1 MREHKK
7 EFKNAVLLKLQE
19 GERAVFVGEGTHGVS
34 IIETELVVE
43 DTIDLRNGEAAF
55 VTEHLTR
62 ASYGEMIPVRT
73 KYVLHL
79 AKRAEFTNVESR
91 GLVDA
96 TEVENGDHLFFV
108 GTINGRRVEVYTPD
122 TVCDKL
128 NGFTA
133 SYFRMFWTNVDYEL
147 RWKEED

>member
-1 MREHKK
+1 MIENKK
-7 EFKNAVLLKLQE
+7 EYKNAVLIKICE
-19 GERAVFVGEGTHGVS
+19 GKRAVFVGEGAHGVS

-43 DTIDLRNGEAAF
+43 ESIDLRKGEASF
-55 VTEHLTR
+55 VTERMTR
-62 ASYGEMIPVRT
+62 AKWGEMEMVRT

-79 AKRAEFTNVESR
+79 ADRAVFTNVESR

-133 SYFRMFWTNVDYEL
+133 SYFRMLWTNVEYEL
-147 RWKEED
+147 R